1 MPKIKICFIN
11 DNKSNN
17 YNIVSTLM
25 INYIIMRIRI
35 YVGENQVSGEK

>member
-1 MPKIKICFIN
+1 MPKNQNLFYN